1 MDEATPYAL
10 HAQAARRALADS
22 GLDRAL
28 IDGLAS
34 AGLGTLAPVEVAE
47 YLGLRPTWVDST
59 SVGGATWEVM
69 AAHAA
74 DAIAQRRANA
84 VLLVYGSTA
93 RADIKAR
100 RRTSDLSFGARGP
113 LQFEVPYG
121 HTLIA
126 KYAMAARRH
135 MHQYGTTLEQLAQV
149 AVQARANAAANPDA
163 LYREPITVEDV
174 LSGPMIADPFTKLH
188 CCVRSDG
195 GCAVL
200 LVGEEYVP
208 DLARHPVWVLGAGTA
223 VSHTTMSEWEDFT
236 VSPAA
241 VSGRAAFERAGVTPR
256 DIDLAEIYDAFTYMT
271 LVTLEDLGFCAKGE
285 GGAFVA
291 EGRLLRDGSLP
302 VNTDG
307 GGLSAC
313 HPGMRGLFLLVE
325 AVRQLRG
332 EADEARAVGGADE
345 ARAVGG
351 ADEARA
357 VGEADETCAVGEA
370 DEVRAVG
377 GADEVRAAG
386 EADEV
391 RAAGEADEV
400 RAVGEADEVRAAGE
414 ADEAGVAGATGAAA
428 GGRQVRRADGSLPEL
443 AVASGTGGWFCS
455 SGTVVLGRG

>member
-1 MDEATPYAL
+1 MSEASAASGTAPVPPTVSTASTASTAPAAPEGGSGTRTRPGRRVAVVGVALSDCGRVDEATPYAL

-22 GLDRAL
+22 GLDRSL

-74 DAIAQRRANA
+74 DAIAAGHANA

-100 RRTSDLSFGARGP
+100 RRTANLSFGARGP

-121 HTLIA
+121 HTLVA

-135 MHQYGTTLEQLAQV
+135 MHEYGTTLEQLASV
-149 AVQARANAAANPDA
+149 AVQARANAAANPEA
-163 LYREPITVEDV
+163 MYRTPITVDEV
-174 LSGPMIADPFTKLH
+174 LSGEMIADPFTKLH
-188 CCVRSDG
+188 CCIRSDG

-200 LVGEEYVP
+200 LAAEEYVP
-208 DLARHPVWVLGAGTA
+208 DTAKAPVWILGTGTA

-241 VSGRAAFERAGVTPR
+241 VSGRLAFERAGLTPA
-256 DIDLAEIYDAFTYMT
+256 DVDLAEIYDAFTYMT

-285 GGAFVA
+285 GGAFV
-291 EGRLLRDGSLP
+291 EKGRLLRDGDLP

-325 AVRQLRG
+325 ATRQLRG
-332 EADEARAVGGADE
+332 EAGPL
-345 ARAVGG
+345 
-351 ADEARA
+351 
-357 VGEADETCAVGEA
+357 
-370 DEVRAVG
+370 
-377 GADEVRAAG
+377 
-386 EADEV
+386 
-391 RAAGEADEV
+391 
-400 RAVGEADEVRAAGE
+400 
-414 ADEAGVAGATGAAA
+414 
-428 GGRQVRRADGSLPEL
+428 QVRKRDGRLPEV

-455 SGTVVLGRG
+455 SGTVLLGRD

>member
-1 MDEATPYAL
+1 MPSGTTYGNRKVAVAGVALSDCGRVDQATPYAL

-22 GLDRAL
+22 GLDRSV
-28 IDGLAS
+28 IDGFAS

-47 YLGLRPTWVDST
+47 YLGLHPTWVDST
-59 SVGGATWEVM
+59 SVGGATWEVLT
-69 AAHAA
+69 AHAA
-74 DAIAQRRANA
+74 DAIAAGHANA

-93 RADIKAR
+93 RADIKAK
-100 RRTSDLSFGARGP
+100 RRTSNLSFGTRGP

-163 LYREPITVEDV
+163 MYRDPITVDDV
-174 LSGPMIADPFTKLH
+174 LGGPVIADPFTKLH
-188 CCVRSDG
+188 CCIRSDG

-200 LVGEEYVP
+200 LVAEDYVP
-208 DLARHPVWVLGAGTA
+208 DLAKPPVWVLGSGTA
-223 VSHTTMSEWEDFT
+223 VSHTTMSEWDDFT

-241 VSGRAAFERAGVTPR
+241 VSGRLAFARAGVRPAE
-256 DIDLAEIYDAFTYMT
+256 IDLAELYDAFTYMT

-285 GGAFVA
+285 GGAFVG
-291 EGRLLRDGSLP
+291 EGRLLRDGELP

-307 GGLSAC
+307 GGLAAC

-332 EADEARAVGGADE
+332 EAGPD
-345 ARAVGG
+345 
-351 ADEARA
+351 
-357 VGEADETCAVGEA
+357 
-370 DEVRAVG
+370 
-377 GADEVRAAG
+377 
-386 EADEV
+386 
-391 RAAGEADEV
+391 
-400 RAVGEADEVRAAGE
+400 
-414 ADEAGVAGATGAAA
+414 
-428 GGRQVRRADGSLPEL
+428 RQVRKPDGRLPHL

>member
-1 MDEATPYAL
+1 MSSTPSTHRPRKVAVVGVALSDTGRVDDATPYAL

-22 GLDRAL
+22 GLSREV
-28 IDGLAS
+28 IDGFGS

-59 SVGGATWEVM
+59 AVGGATWEVM

-74 DAIAQRRANA
+74 DAIAAGHANA

-100 RRTSDLSFGARGP
+100 RRTSNLSFGGRGP

-135 MHQYGTTLEQLAQV
+135 MHEYGTTIEQLAQV
-149 AVQARANAAANPDA
+149 AVQARANAATNADA
-163 LYREPITVEDV
+163 MFREPVTVEEV

-188 CCVRSDG
+188 CCIRSDG

-200 LVGEEYVP
+200 LAAEEHVP
-208 DLARHPVWVLGAGTA
+208 DTAKSPVWVLGSGTS
-223 VSHTTMSEWEDFT
+223 VSHTTMSQWEDFT

-241 VSGRAAFERAGVTPR
+241 VSGRLAFERAGVRPA

-285 GGAFVA
+285 GGAFV
-291 EGRLLRDGSLP
+291 EKGRLLRDGELP

-332 EADEARAVGGADE
+332 EGGA
-345 ARAVGG
+345 G
-351 ADEARA
+351 
-357 VGEADETCAVGEA
+357 
-370 DEVRAVG
+370 
-377 GADEVRAAG
+377 
-386 EADEV
+386 
-391 RAAGEADEV
+391 
-400 RAVGEADEVRAAGE
+400 
-414 ADEAGVAGATGAAA
+414 
-428 GGRQVRRADGSLPEL
+428 QVRRGDGSLPEL